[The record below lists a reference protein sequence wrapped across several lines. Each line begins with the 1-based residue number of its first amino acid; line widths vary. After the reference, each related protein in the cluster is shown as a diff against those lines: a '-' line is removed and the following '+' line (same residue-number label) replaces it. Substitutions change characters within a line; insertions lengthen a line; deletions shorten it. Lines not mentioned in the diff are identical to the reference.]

1 MPWRRR
7 SGTTLK
13 QQGVLNVKNA
23 CLWALSAAVMLFSV
37 CPTLAQQVGTAPVGA
52 RPMATP
58 RSSNIAL
65 LNVAYLFDN
74 HPRLKQM
81 REEMKAD
88 VERADAAVKAEQE
101 NIKRLAEK
109 LDQYRGTPDFK
120 AVEEEVAK
128 RSNDLKLQIA
138 LQRKEFML
146 REARMYHQTYQ
157 EIADEVKY
165 YCEQNGID
173 VVLRF
178 NADKVDLENPESV
191 LIHVNKPVVYY
202 ATDRDITGIV
212 LTTIYR
218 RYGIDPAHPERAASR
233 PTTPT
238 RPAAPFNR

>member
-1 MPWRRR
+1 M
-7 SGTTLK
+7 
-13 QQGVLNVKNA
+13 KNA
-23 CLWALSAAVMLFSV
+23 CLWAVSAALMLVTAS
-37 CPTLAQQVGTAPVGA
+37 PAPAQVGTAPAAG
-52 RPMATP
+52 RPMAAP
-58 RSSNIAL
+58 RSSSVAL

-81 REEMKAD
+81 RDEMKAD

-109 LDQYRGTPDFK
+109 LEQYRGTPEFK
-120 AVEEEVAK
+120 AIEEEVAK

-202 ATDRDITGIV
+202 ATERDITGIV

-218 RYGIDPAHPERAASR
+218 RYGIDPANPERAATR
-233 PTTPT
+233 PTTPG

>member
-1 MPWRRR
+1 M
-7 SGTTLK
+7 
-13 QQGVLNVKNA
+13 KNA
-23 CLWALSAAVMLFSV
+23 CLWAVSAALMLVTAS
-37 CPTLAQQVGTAPVGA
+37 PAPAQVGTAPAAG
-52 RPMATP
+52 RPMAAP
-58 RSSNIAL
+58 RSSSVAL

-81 REEMKAD
+81 RDEMKAD

-109 LDQYRGTPDFK
+109 LEQYRGTPEFK
-120 AVEEEVAK
+120 AIEEEVAK

-202 ATDRDITGIV
+202 ATERDITGIV

-218 RYGIDPAHPERAASR
+218 RYGIDPANPERAATR
-233 PTTPT
+233 PTTPG
-238 RPAAPFNR
+238 RPAVPFNR

>member
-1 MPWRRR
+1 M
-7 SGTTLK
+7 
-13 QQGVLNVKNA
+13 KNA
-23 CLWALSAAVMLFSV
+23 CLWAVSAALMLVTAS
-37 CPTLAQQVGTAPVGA
+37 PASAQVGTAPATG
-52 RPMATP
+52 RPMAAP

-65 LNVAYLFDN
+65 INVAYLFDN

-81 REEMKAD
+81 RDEMKAD

-109 LDQYRGTPDFK
+109 LDQYRGTPEFK
-120 AVEEEVAK
+120 AIEEEVAK

-202 ATDRDITGIV
+202 ATERDITGIV

-218 RYGIDPAHPERAASR
+218 RYGIDPSNPERAAAR

-238 RPAAPFNR
+238 RPAVPFNR